1 MNQRENRK
9 QQIEKVL
16 TVSKNLF
23 VTQGYEKTTMRQIV
37 EAAGMTTGSLYNFF
51 NSKEDILLRLIR
63 DLFSD
68 VPALADEIVS
78 PDDNPLLR
86 ISLEISLYFYAIEFA
101 PNLSGLYIS
110 TFKSYPAAK
119 LIAHIE
125 AKRAMAVMGD
135 YLKGINYID
144 FYLKNIAIIG
154 IMQKMLEEREYGD
167 LIFQFEQIV
176 TLIGRYIILLYELP
190 REIIDEITGKTI
202 EIIKRPDVQK
212 KVGSLMD
219 YWLEPVLSKDLVS
232 VQSS

>member
-9 QQIEKVL
+9 HQIEKVL
-16 TVSKNLF
+16 VVSKNLF

-51 NSKEDILLRLIR
+51 DSKEDILLRLIR

-68 VPALADEIVS
+68 VPTLADEIVS

-110 TFKSYPAAK
+110 IFKSYPAAK

-125 AKRAMAVMGD
+125 ARRAITVMGAALQGHSYVD
-135 YLKGINYID
+135 Y
-144 FYLKNIAIIG
+144 YLKNMAIIG
-154 IMQKMLEEREYGD
+154 IMQKLLEEREYGD

-176 TLIGRYIILLYELP
+176 ALIGRYIILLYELP
-190 REIIDEITGKTI
+190 RDIIDEVTGKTI

-212 KVGSLMD
+212 KIGALMD
-219 YWLEPVLSKDLVS
+219 YWLEPVLSKDLVAKL
-232 VQSS
+232 SS